1 MPEQEDEH
9 GYIWIQE
16 LRYDDYYYLKDFDNL
31 VVTKVTDYNDSLPKE
46 HWEAI
51 VYEDDSCSKV
61 LGREIF
67 KTKQEAQ
74 ESLERYKEIALKN
87 RGGDLK

>member
-1 MPEQEDEH
+1 MPEQEDER
-9 GYIWIQE
+9 GYVWIQD
-16 LRYDDYYYLKDFDNL
+16 LRYDDYYYLQDYDNL
-31 VVTKVTDYNDSLPKE
+31 VVTKVVDYSESLPKE

-51 VYEDDSCSKV
+51 IYEDDSCSKV
-61 LGREIF
+61 LGRETF

-87 RGGDLK
+87 REDMS